1 MKKLSAILMVLL
13 LTGSTTV
20 YAQSGRNC
28 FNTQFDN
35 DATTLNM
42 RNAYLLS
49 YLCTMSYVDYLR
61 FMYSPVPSATSSLMK
76 QIRDDDDKFIEEF
89 EAKLSYFFTPAPTVN
104 TSNLTI
110 NDKLV
115 TNP

>member
-20 YAQSGRNC
+20 NAQSGRNC
-28 FNTQFDN
+28 YNTQFDN

-49 YLCTMSYVDYLR
+49 YLCTMVYADYLR
-61 FMYSPVPSATSSLMK
+61 FQYSPVPSATSTLIK
-76 QIRDDDDKFIEEF
+76 QIRDDDDKFLDEF
-89 EAKLSYFFTPAPTVN
+89 QAKLTFFFTPAPTVN
-104 TSNLTI
+104 TSNPT
-110 NDKLV
+110 
-115 TNP
+115 